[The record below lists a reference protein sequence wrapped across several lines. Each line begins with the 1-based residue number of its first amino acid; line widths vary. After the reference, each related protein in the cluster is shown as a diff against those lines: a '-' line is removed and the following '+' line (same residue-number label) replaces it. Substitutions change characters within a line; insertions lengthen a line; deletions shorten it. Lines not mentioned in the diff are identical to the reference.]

1 MAQRLDSDKS
11 TQGAEEGKS
20 AYRQD
25 RKKEEQKRR
34 RRRRKDAGKK
44 EVQKMKSA
52 IEKTV
57 GYRQDSKAMRR

>member
-1 MAQRLDSDKS
+1 VAHRLDADKS

-25 RKKEEQKRR
+25 RKKEEQK
-34 RRRRKDAGKK
+34 RRRKDAGKK

>member
-1 MAQRLDSDKS
+1 MAHRLDADKS

-25 RKKEEQKRR
+25 RKKEEQK

>member
-1 MAQRLDSDKS
+1 VAQRLDSDKS

-34 RRRRKDAGKK
+34 RRKDAGKK

>member
-1 MAQRLDSDKS
+1 MDSDKS

-25 RKKEEQKRR
+25 RKKEEQK

>member
-1 MAQRLDSDKS
+1 MAHRLDADKS

-25 RKKEEQKRR
+25 RKKEEQKR

>member
-1 MAQRLDSDKS
+1 MDADKS

-25 RKKEEQKRR
+25 RKKEEQKRRRR

>member
-1 MAQRLDSDKS
+1 MDADKS

-25 RKKEEQKRR
+25 RKKEEQK